1 VNWLLLGGS
10 VAGILFLW
18 GVARALGLGGDVRL
32 SGQEEAIRRAEDDGF
47 VAVDA
52 AVDRAGMGAIVRDGD
67 GRHLLIR
74 RPGVHF
80 VTRLLRP
87 PLDARLHQNFLT
99 LGTGE
104 RSFGRVTFDLGAA
117 AAEWA
122 ASLRR
127 VR

>member
-1 VNWLLLGGS
+1 MNWLLLAGS

-18 GVARALGLGGDVRL
+18 GIARALGLGGDVRL
-32 SGQEEAIRRAEDDGF
+32 RGRDEAIRRAEDDGF
-47 VAVDA
+47 EASDVV
-52 AVDRAGMGAIVRDGD
+52 VDRAGLGAIARDSE

-74 RPGVHF
+74 RHGVHF
-80 VTRLLRP
+80 VTRLLRA
-87 PLDARLHQNFLT
+87 PLDARLDQNFLT

-104 RSFGRVTFDLGAA
+104 RSFGRITFDLGPA